1 MKTINLKYKN
11 FNSNE
16 HEIKS
21 ISFKEQEIQ
30 ENILKLYSD
39 IDFYELDPCY
49 SKGVFYKKIK
59 EPTYKF
65 DINPVTEDTK
75 KADVRKLPLENNS
88 VRTIMFD
95 PPFVI
100 GIPNSSKDTKGSNRT
115 FNRFSGFFSKDEQ
128 SKFYYESLKELY
140 RVLIDG
146 GIIAFKCQD
155 TVSSGKQ
162 YLVHAEIISMAQ
174 ELGFY
179 VKDIFIL
186 LSKHRMNSGKWKV
199 QRHSRKYHCYYLV
212 LQKKEVS
219 IPPNPKWIGY
229 P

>member
-1 MKTINLKYKN
+1 M
-11 FNSNE
+11 
-16 HEIKS
+16 IKS
-21 ISFKEQEIQ
+21 ISFDESEIQ
-30 ENILKLYSD
+30 NNILKLYSD
-39 IDFYELDPCY
+39 IDYYELDPCY

-59 EPTYKF
+59 QPRLRF
-65 DINPVTEDTK
+65 DINPQTKETE
-75 KADVRKLPLENNS
+75 KADVRSLPLKDNS
-88 VRTIMFD
+88 IKSIIFD

-100 GIPNSSKDTKGSNRT
+100 GLPNGSKDKVESNRT

-128 SKFYYESLKELY
+128 SKFYFDSLKELY
-140 RVLIDG
+140 RVLDNN

-174 ELGFY
+174 KIGFY

-186 LSKHRMNSGKWKV
+186 LSNHRMNSGKWKV

-212 LQKKEVS
+212 LTKLNKEGKELVS
-219 IPPNPKWIGY
+219 IPPNPKGRGKTK
-229 P
+229 